1 MKGKVLSV
9 IKTQEPYED
18 DQLEVPEPGQV
29 VAELT
34 EEAEEDDGASA
45 GENQEQP
52 HLQQEEVKEMH
63 KTEGTPIIEKTKIAS
78 VEMDAEEEQFQN

>member
-9 IKTQEPYED
+9 IKAQEPYED
-18 DQLEVPEPGQV
+18 ELEVPEPGQA

-34 EEAEEDDGASA
+34 EEDDGENA

-52 HLQQEEVKEMH
+52 HLEQEEVKEM
-63 KTEGTPIIEKTKIAS
+63 
-78 VEMDAEEEQFQN
+78 Q